1 MSKTLLLNI
10 FKECLPATTSSDR
23 SVIADRIFDSFTHE
37 LSVTGHL
44 ALPGTGSLRLQ
55 TRAARPG
62 RNPATGEPLVIPSK
76 TVARFTPS
84 KRLEAVI
91 NDSGASVSNFGEADP
106 AGEEPAT
113 AKRAGRLT
121 TA

>member
-10 FKECLPATTSSDR
+10 FKECLPSTTSTDR

-37 LSVTGHL
+37 LFVTGRL

-55 TRAARPG
+55 PRAARTG
-62 RNPATGEPLVIPSK
+62 RNPATGELLAIPAK

-84 KRLEAVI
+84 KRLESVL
-91 NDSGASVSNFGEADP
+91 NEAST
-106 AGEEPAT
+106 AT
-113 AKRAGRLT
+113 SKRTSRRKAS
-121 TA
+121 